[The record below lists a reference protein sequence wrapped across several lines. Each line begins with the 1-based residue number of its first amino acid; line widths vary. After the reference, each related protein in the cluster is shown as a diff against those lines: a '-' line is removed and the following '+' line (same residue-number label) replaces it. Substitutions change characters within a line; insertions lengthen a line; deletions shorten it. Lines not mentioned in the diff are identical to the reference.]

1 VSATWYDENY
11 PYRRAVSVD
20 NTAAGAGGT
29 VDITFTMPV
38 DDDLFWE
45 NVQAD
50 GDDIRICDA
59 DGFTLLTFDTA
70 SFNKTTRA
78 GSFEVDAY
86 AAPAGEMCVI
96 YIYWGYAS
104 ATDGRSSFVPASA
117 LTGYVDQRKPGPL
130 VFEAAEERQAALRPR
145 NVVAKSSL
153 ETKPVYLDF
162 TRRMAKRADPY
173 AARDL
178 YEGIDYT
185 VISAVSQGGAIT
197 SIWTDASTRI
207 IDGSIVAVS
216 LTGGSDGVDYAL
228 RVRAVTHLGNI
239 FVATLFVRVRDTDDV

>member
-1 VSATWYDENY
+1 VLVPAADGGGGVSATWYDENY

-178 YEGIDYT
+178 YEHPHHRRLDRSGLTDRGQRRGRLCPARARGDT
-185 VISAVSQGGAIT
+185 PRQHLRRNLVRSRQGH
-197 SIWTDASTRI
+197 R
-207 IDGSIVAVS
+207 
-216 LTGGSDGVDYAL
+216 
-228 RVRAVTHLGNI
+228 
-239 FVATLFVRVRDTDDV
+239 